1 MKPKRR
7 LTQIIALLLS
17 GVTLISI
24 LLIGALW
31 IRFETQRSE
40 DESLRLRQ
48 EFIENRENYISLET
62 GRICGYI
69 EAQRQSSEI
78 QFLKTIRERVQAAY
92 NLVES
97 MASSTLITPENQAAV
112 QRLILAALKGLGSTG
127 SHSNYYVFTLSGQ
140 QLLSSVDYSSSGSNL
155 QWMDSN
161 DFSNPAAFLDVVNN
175 LNLNKEG
182 FFRYNALQGLKGAEA
197 GDQGESQ
204 VVYLKLFEPFN
215 WIIGTGEYLEDWAT
229 GIRAELVDWAANMA
243 MPEDTY
249 LMILN
254 YDGDIL
260 AHPEVDRIGRNV
272 YAEGDDP
279 ALTRFISK
287 IIRGAKDRSRDF
299 IPYTSSDDPH
309 SGEVNEYIAYYR
321 AIPAWRWVV
330 VSWFYFN
337 DLEATL
343 DQRQASLA
351 ANVRRQTANIALIS
365 IVLLLAGLVTSRL
378 LAARAARSFSA
389 FFTFFEQA
397 ADASTEIN
405 VTDQPFEEFAR
416 LAMAANDMIR
426 QRKEATTLLQE
437 SELKFKTV
445 FDLSPQ
451 VITVSTLEGILV
463 NANEEYL
470 KFSRLDF
477 TKALGLPLEDSFF
490 LSAEARLD
498 LWRLLQKEGSVT
510 GLELTGHNAD
520 SRPLTFLVFGKTIT
534 LAAATFVLLVL
545 TDVTALKAAEKEKLI
560 LQEKLSRSTQMEAMG
575 LMAAEVAHDLNN
587 ILSGIIGYPQLLL
600 MDPNITDK
608 QKEALNEMLDTG
620 QRAAAVVKDLVTI
633 ARGVASAKTSLTVN
647 EIITGYT
654 NSPEFKK
661 LQDLFPAIKLELDL
675 NPQSGNINGSSVHLS
690 KVVMNLISNAF
701 EAFPKE
707 RTDGVVKVQTGPA
720 ELGDKLPGYQGSTPV
735 EPGRYARIAVAD
747 NGPGIPGHDL
757 DKIFEPFYS
766 NKPKERSGTGL
777 GLAIVWNTVIDH
789 KGYLALESGPAG
801 TTFSLYFKLTAEQ
814 AAAASKKKNLD
825 EFQGRGERIL
835 VVDDVDIQR
844 KLATKMLTKL
854 GYTPVSVSSG
864 EAAVDFLKKEDVD
877 LVILDMIM
885 RPGING
891 RETYGLIMEFKPHQ
905 KAIIASGMAES
916 EEVVKAQ
923 AMGAGQFVNK
933 PYTIED
939 IATAVKKALS
949 A

>member
-17 GVTLISI
+17 GVTLVSI

-31 IRFETQRSE
+31 IRFEAQRSK
-40 DESLRLRQ
+40 DESLRLRR
-48 EFIENRENYISLET
+48 EFIDNRKTYISLET
-62 GRICGYI
+62 GRICGYM

-78 QFLKTIRERVQAAY
+78 QFLKAIRERVHEAY

-97 MASSTLITPENQAAV
+97 MNSSALIAPENQAV
-112 QRLILAALKGLGSTG
+112 IQRLILAALKGLSSTG
-127 SHSNYYVFTLSGQ
+127 NRSQYYVFTLSGQ
-140 QLLSSVDYSSSGSNL
+140 QLLSSVDYGSNGSTL

-175 LNLNKEG
+175 LSLNKEG
-182 FFRYNALQGLKGAEA
+182 FFRYNNIQGLKGAEG
-197 GDQGESQ
+197 GDHGENQ

-215 WIIGTGEYLEDWAT
+215 WIIGTGEYLEAWGS
-229 GIRAELVDWAANMA
+229 GIRTELVDWAANMT

-260 AHPEVDRIGRNV
+260 AHPEFDRIGQNV
-272 YAEGDDP
+272 YAEGGDQNFI
-279 ALTRFISK
+279 RFISE
-287 IIRGAKDRSRDF
+287 IIRGAKDRSKDF
-299 IPYTSSDDPH
+299 IPYTAATPQN
-309 SGEVNEYIAYYR
+309 GKTNEYIAYYR
-321 AIPAWRWVV
+321 AIPAWHWVV
-330 VSWFYFN
+330 VTWFYFN
-337 DLEATL
+337 DLDDVLA
-343 DQRQASLA
+343 QRQAALA
-351 ANVRRQTANIALIS
+351 ESVQRQISNIASIS
-365 IVLLLAGLVTSRL
+365 IVLLLAGLLTSRL
-378 LAARAARSFSA
+378 LAVRSARSFSA
-389 FFTFFEQA
+389 FFAFFEQA
-397 ADASTEIN
+397 ADTSREIN
-405 VTDQPFEEFAR
+405 IADQPFEEFAR
-416 LAMAANDMIR
+416 LAVAANHMIR
-426 QRKEATTLLQE
+426 QRQEATTLLRE
-437 SELKFKTV
+437 SELKFKTI

-451 VITVSTLEGILV
+451 VITISTLEGVLV

-477 TKALGLPLEDSFF
+477 TKALGRPLEDSFF
-490 LSAEARLD
+490 LSIDARLD
-498 LWRLLQKEGSVT
+498 LWRLLQEEGSVA
-510 GLELTGHNAD
+510 GRELTGHDAEG
-520 SRPLTFLVFGKTIT
+520 RPLTFLVFGKTIT
-534 LAAATFVLLVL
+534 LAASTFVLLVL
-545 TDVTALKAAEKEKLI
+545 TDVTALKSAEKEKLI

-600 MDPNITDK
+600 MDPNLTDK
-608 QKEALNEMLDTG
+608 QKDALNEMLDTG

-633 ARGVASAKTSLTVN
+633 ARGVASAKSSLAVN
-647 EIITGYT
+647 EIITGYA
-654 NSPEFKK
+654 NSPECRK
-661 LQDLFPAIKLELDL
+661 LQDLFPAIKLELELD
-675 NPQSGNINGSSVHLS
+675 PESGHINGSIIHLS
-690 KVVMNLISNAF
+690 KVVMNLVSNAF
-701 EAFPKE
+701 EAFPRE
-707 RTDGVVKVQTGPA
+707 RTDGVVKIRTG
-720 ELGDKLPGYQGSTPV
+720 LVDLDGKLPGYQGSNPV
-735 EPGRYARIAVAD
+735 DPGHYAKIAVAD
-747 NGPGIPGHDL
+747 NGPGISAQDV

-777 GLAIVWNTVIDH
+777 GLAIVWNTMIDH
-789 KGYLALESGPAG
+789 NGYLALETGPAG
-801 TTFSLYFKLTAEQ
+801 TIFSLYFKNIAEQ
-814 AAAASKKKNLD
+814 AAAAAKKKDLGG
-825 EFQGRGERIL
+825 FQGRGERIL

-854 GYTPVSVSSG
+854 GYTPVAVPSG
-864 EAAVDFLKKEDVD
+864 EAAVEYLKQQDVD

-916 EEVVKAQ
+916 EEVAKAQ

-939 IATAVKKALS
+939 IAAAVKKAL
-949 A
+949 AD